1 MTTTL
6 TTFADLLDEA
16 RRYLGEYDQAR
27 VITREQAVAEVIER
41 AAQRWW
47 GKHDL
52 GAVSD
57 EVLADLHRLVEE
69 EADAYAGEIGRYLD
83 DTYIGPCIAR
93 DLVLGYAWLPRAL
106 AEDEVVDNGCRYAF
120 YVWEDGSCTLD
131 CTEPDAPENEWW
143 SYPFAP
149 NEDVR
154 WFEGV
159 PQHVLG
165 RFHQLKQEAIES
177 RVAKAS

>member
-6 TTFADLLDEA
+6 ATLSDLLAEA
-16 RRYLGEYDQAR
+16 RRYLSEYDQAR
-27 VITREQAVAEVIER
+27 VITREQAVAEVVDR

-52 GAVSD
+52 GPVSD
-57 EVLADLHRLVEE
+57 EDLDDLYRLVEE
-69 EADAYAGEIGRYLD
+69 EADAYAGEVGRYLD

-106 AEDEVVDNGCRYAF
+106 ARDEVVDGGDRF
-120 YVWEDGSCTLD
+120 SFEVWEDGSATME
-131 CTEPDAPENEWW
+131 CTEPDHPENKYW

-149 NEDVR
+149 DEDVR

-159 PQHVLG
+159 PQCILD
-165 RFHQLKQEAIES
+165 RFHEVKEEAIK
-177 RVAKAS
+177 VAKAS